1 MKIKIES
8 TLVESLT
15 ITTKNGDTIKLILEE
30 TGKESGRATVVLY
43 NSTGSY
49 YWPAMGKP
57 LKEFI
62 IACPTSYL
70 IDKFFGTESTLIDTD
85 ANTLIEKIYKNHKQ
99 ELRRV
104 LFVKDKKEREVNRDL
119 IRYSFDYLKD
129 NDAPPEMLYH
139 NENIYN
145 ALSKLLGD
153 EWYMLNIQPQKEN
166 YIYNYHCE
174 VIECIKTA
182 LKQLLSAKTHA

>member
-1 MKIKIES
+1 MKLKIES
-8 TLVESLT
+8 KTVESLT
-15 ITTKNGDTIKLILEE
+15 ITAKHGDVIKLILDE
-30 TGKESGRATVVLY
+30 TGAESGRATVVLY
-43 NSTGSY
+43 NSTGSH
-49 YWPAMGKP
+49 YWPAMGKS

-62 IACPTSYL
+62 IDCPTSYL
-70 IDKFFGTESTLIDTD
+70 IDKLFGTESTLIDTD
-85 ANTLIEKIYKNHKQ
+85 ANALIEKIYKNHKQ

-129 NDAPPEMLYH
+129 NDATPEMLYH

-182 LKQLLSAKTHA
+182 LKQLLAAQNPA

>member
-1 MKIKIES
+1 M
-8 TLVESLT
+8 
-15 ITTKNGDTIKLILEE
+15 
-30 TGKESGRATVVLY
+30 
-43 NSTGSY
+43 
-49 YWPAMGKP
+49 
-57 LKEFI
+57 
-62 IACPTSYL
+62 
-70 IDKFFGTESTLIDTD
+70 
-85 ANTLIEKIYKNHKQ
+85 
-99 ELRRV
+99 
-104 LFVKDKKEREVNRDL
+104 NRDL

-129 NDAPPEMLYH
+129 NDATPEMLYH

>member
-15 ITTKNGDTIKLILEE
+15 ITTKHGDAVKLILDE
-30 TGKESGRATVVLY
+30 TGAESGRATVVLY
-43 NSTGSY
+43 NSTGSH
-49 YWPAMGKP
+49 YWPAMGKS

-62 IACPTSYL
+62 IDCPTSYL

-85 ANTLIEKIYKNHKQ
+85 ANALIEKIYKNHKQ

-129 NDAPPEMLYH
+129 NDATPEMLYH